1 MHTAKEYIMLSI
13 LSYCNF
19 NESECGKTILE
30 IFQQDTTKSIFNGT
44 FIIIE
49 PKYDKFFLDYF
60 KDILNE
66 WKVYYVDNRTAQNPF
81 STNTGFY
88 SVVFKKKDS
97 YVVAFRGSEKYPLE
111 DAYKDFI
118 ETDLALGLGKIPQQ
132 FYEGVEVYYKLV
144 KDFKIPHDKISLT
157 GHSLGGGIAQ
167 YTVLIGIG
175 DD

>member
-81 STNTGFY
+81 LQIQDFTLLY
-88 SVVFKKKDS
+88 SK
-97 YVVAFRGSEKYPLE
+97 R
-111 DAYKDFI
+111 
-118 ETDLALGLGKIPQQ
+118 KI
-132 FYEGVEVYYKLV
+132 VM
-144 KDFKIPHDKISLT
+144 
-157 GHSLGGGIAQ
+157 
-167 YTVLIGIG
+167 
-175 DD
+175 